1 MLATELINMRIRKTG
16 AIHFII
22 TTNMVL
28 DLKDAPFLVT
38 SSIIAFG
45 LMINPTKI
53 QVNNA
58 QIGIRML
65 LLIKSMMSST
75 DMPIHEINERG
86 PKPRQDGIP
95 IIREKVNTIPHALCL
110 LQFVLSQKIETM
122 VSISDIEEVKA
133 AKNTK

>member
-1 MLATELINMRIRKTG
+1 MCIR
-16 AIHFII
+16 
-22 TTNMVL
+22 
-28 DLKDAPFLVT
+28 DR
-38 SSIIAFG
+38 
-45 LMINPTKI
+45 
-53 QVNNA
+53 VNNA

-133 AKNTK
+133 CLLYTSGICPDIFSSR